1 MTKFLLILHIVA
13 AVVALG
19 PVAVAASMFP
29 PVARRAFAS
38 PGEGDAVATLRV
50 LNRIC
55 KVYALVA
62 IAVPLFGFAVAG
74 VMKVNGQTWVVVSI
88 ILTVAAAAVLGA
100 LVLPRQTALLKPGEG
115 TATVKDA
122 KLLAMYAGIFNL
134 LWVAVAVL
142 MVLRPG
148 APPHH

>member
-1 MTKFLLILHIVA
+1 MTKFLVILHIVA
-13 AVVALG
+13 AIVAIG

-38 PGEGDAVATLRV
+38 PGEGDAAATLGV

-55 KVYALVA
+55 KIYALVA
-62 IAVPLFGFAVAG
+62 IAVPLFGFAAAG
-74 VMKVNGQTWVVVSI
+74 VMKVNGQAWVMVSI
-88 ILTVAAAAVLGA
+88 VLTVLAAAVLGL
-100 LVLPRQTALLKPGEG
+100 LVLPRQTALLNPGSG

-142 MVLRPG
+142 MVVRPG
-148 APPHH
+148 GSHGH